1 VTDALEETVA
11 DRGDGFE
18 PLLEF
23 IRENRGF
30 DFTGYKR
37 PTLRRRIAKRME
49 TVDIGTFP
57 DYQAYLE
64 ANGDE
69 FAHLFDT
76 ILINVTGFFRDPPTW
91 EFLAQEVAPQLA
103 ADAGADGAIR
113 VWSTGCAS
121 GEEAYSIAIVLAE
134 TLGDEAFRHR
144 VKVYA
149 TDVDEDALTFARHA
163 AYGARQLEGLPEELR
178 ERYFEPVNGD
188 YVFRSDLRRSVIF
201 GRHDL
206 VRDPPISRVDLLL
219 ARNTLM
225 YFNPQLQAKILGDFH
240 FALDGGGYLVL
251 GKSEMLLTRTR
262 LFQPLDLK
270 RRVFVKSS
278 PGPRTPRPF
287 AVDHERERSPVVD
300 ETSSRELQDAG
311 FEGVPAAQLVVDQD
325 GVLAMANAQARR
337 LFALAPSDLG
347 KPLQDLELSYR
358 PVELRSRIDEV
369 RSGRHLVALREVEWP
384 VGGEVHWFDVQL
396 SPVHG
401 SDGADLGVGIT
412 FTDVTRYRRLNETVE
427 ASRGRLETAYDD
439 LQSTTE
445 ELETTNEELQSTNE
459 ELETT
464 NEELQSTNEELETM
478 NEELQS
484 TNEELET
491 MNDELRLRTEQLDD
505 LNEFL
510 EAVLGSLGSAVL
522 VVDRELVVRAWNG
535 EATELWGVREDE
547 ALGRHV
553 ANLDIGLP
561 LADVVSGIRRALEEA
576 DTPPIEM
583 EGVNRRGRRVRCL
596 VHTTPL
602 RGASGVVRG
611 VIVRVEASEGP

>member
-1 VTDALEETVA
+1 
-11 DRGDGFE
+11 
-18 PLLEF
+18 
-23 IRENRGF
+23 
-30 DFTGYKR
+30 
-37 PTLRRRIAKRME
+37 
-49 TVDIGTFP
+49 
-57 DYQAYLE
+57 
-64 ANGDE
+64 
-69 FAHLFDT
+69 
-76 ILINVTGFFRDPPTW
+76 
-91 EFLAQEVAPQLA
+91 
-103 ADAGADGAIR
+103 
-113 VWSTGCAS
+113 
-121 GEEAYSIAIVLAE
+121 
-134 TLGDEAFRHR
+134 
-144 VKVYA
+144 
-149 TDVDEDALTFARHA
+149 
-163 AYGARQLEGLPEELR
+163 
-178 ERYFEPVNGD
+178 
-188 YVFRSDLRRSVIF
+188 
-201 GRHDL
+201 
-206 VRDPPISRVDLLL
+206 
-219 ARNTLM
+219 
-225 YFNPQLQAKILGDFH
+225 
-240 FALDGGGYLVL
+240 
-251 GKSEMLLTRTR
+251 
-262 LFQPLDLK
+262 
-270 RRVFVKSS
+270 
-278 PGPRTPRPF
+278 
-287 AVDHERERSPVVD
+287 
-300 ETSSRELQDAG
+300 
-311 FEGVPAAQLVVDQD
+311 
-325 GVLAMANAQARR
+325 
-337 LFALAPSDLG
+337 
-347 KPLQDLELSYR
+347 
-358 PVELRSRIDEV
+358 
-369 RSGRHLVALREVEWP
+369 VEWP